1 MSATDVAS
9 HCSASKIVSLEY
21 YKLQY
26 IKPDDCIV
34 MFSSNEVEARLG

>member
-1 MSATDVAS
+1 MSATDIAS

-26 IKPDDCIV
+26 IKPHDCIV
-34 MFSSNEVEARLG
+34 MFSSNRVQTRLG